1 MGITVIKPDRQVVI
15 MRPSANRTITKT
27 GSEIVI
33 VRPNGNRQVTITM
46 PTGFATAA
54 QGLLANTALQPG
66 DSITLETPVAT
77 TSGTAIDFTGI
88 PAWVK
93 RITVMFQGVS
103 INASSAAMIRLGD
116 SGGIETTGYVAYGA
130 VVGGAATAS
139 AIASSG
145 FILGNT
151 TLASY
156 EYSGSVTFSLLSS
169 ATNTWV
175 VAGLLG
181 SPTQRVNLI
190 SGHKSLSATLDRV
203 RITTSG
209 GSATFDLGNINI
221 SYE

>member
-1 MGITVIKPDRQVVI
+1 
-15 MRPSANRTITKT
+15 
-27 GSEIVI
+27 
-33 VRPNGNRQVTITM
+33 M

-139 AIASSG
+139 AAAGSG

-181 SPTQRVNLI
+181 SPTERINLI